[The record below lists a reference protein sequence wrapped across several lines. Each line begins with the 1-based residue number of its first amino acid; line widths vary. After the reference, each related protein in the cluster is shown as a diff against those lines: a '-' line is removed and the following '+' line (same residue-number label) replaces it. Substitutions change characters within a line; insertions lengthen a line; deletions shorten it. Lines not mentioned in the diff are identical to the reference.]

1 MFGETRD
8 PEEGFPVTA
17 VAQTGAVESDRS
29 GQLSAHGV
37 YAGYHGVPVIRGID
51 MSVERGEI
59 VALLGPNGAG
69 KSTTLFTL
77 AGKVQP
83 LRGEVRWRGRP
94 TTAPLHV
101 RAADGLAFLTE
112 ERSVFMGLS
121 VKENLR
127 VGRCDLA
134 FALSLFPELESHLN
148 RRAGLLSGGQQQIL
162 GLARALARR
171 PQMLLADELSLGL
184 APLIVER
191 LLIALRK
198 AADEGLGVL
207 LVEQH
212 VRKALNVADRVYV
225 LQRGRV
231 VYSGSGAEA
240 RRDID
245 AIEASY
251 LSGAA
256 HDDAAVG
263 GAA

>member
-1 MFGETRD
+1 MK
-8 PEEGFPVTA
+8 A
-17 VAQTGAVESDRS
+17 VAHSSVSVLPDHS

-37 YAGYHGVPVIRGID
+37 YAGYHGVPVIRDID
-51 MSVERGEI
+51 MDVNRGEI

-77 AGKVQP
+77 AGHVQP
-83 LRGEVRWRGRP
+83 LRGEVRWRGRVS
-94 TTAPLHV
+94 TAPLHA
-101 RAADGLAFLTE
+101 RAGDGLAFLTE
-112 ERSVFMGLS
+112 ERSVFMGLTVS
-121 VKENLR
+121 ENLR
-127 VGRCDLA
+127 VGRCDVQLA
-134 FALSLFPELESHLN
+134 LAHFPELHDHLN

-162 GLARALARR
+162 GLARALARC

-184 APLIVER
+184 APLVVER

-198 AADEGLGVL
+198 AADDGLGVL

-212 VRKALNVADRVYV
+212 VRKALTVADRVYV

-231 VYSGSGAEA
+231 VYTGTGAEA

-251 LSGAA
+251 LSGSGANGEPN
-256 HDDAAVG
+256 G